1 MHQISH
7 FFAILSSCAFT
18 TGFVT
23 PLTTRQSTQST
34 ALFGIPIPVFPL
46 RRTVRLPT
54 ESLTLNL
61 YEERY
66 LKLAEYVLQQEHPY
80 FGAIYSSNK
89 PQIVR
94 NGTGPIV
101 PLFER
106 GDVGVLFL
114 VLDSEESMI
123 PTRGGI
129 PRRRIRLVARGS
141 VRFQIEKI
149 LENGYDDSSFILVEG
164 NVFTDQSTADEE
176 NCSPDFVDLARTT
189 QAALN
194 IDAILEQSLSLELA
208 SFDTVSQQLPDGRFR
223 ERLQAIHC
231 RNTQERLS
239 EPAEKLV
246 FRWWR

>member
-1 MHQISH
+1 MHRISH
-7 FFAILSSCAFT
+7 FFAFLSSCAST

-23 PLTTRQSTQST
+23 PLTRQSTQST

-101 PLFER
+101 PLFEP
-106 GDVGVLFL
+106 GDVGVIFL
-114 VLDSEESMI
+114 VLNSEEGMI

-141 VRFQIEKI
+141 VRFQIEEI
-149 LENGYDDSSFILVEG
+149 LKNGYDTSFILVDG
-164 NVFTDQSTADEE
+164 NVFLDEPTVDE
-176 NCSPDFVDLARTT
+176 GICSQDFVDWARKV

-194 IDAILEQSLSLELA
+194 MDTNLEHSLAAELT
-208 SFDTVSQQLPDGRFR
+208 SFDKVSQRLSDGRSR
-223 ERLQAIHC
+223 ERLQAINR
-231 RNTQERLS
+231 RNTQERLN
-239 EPAEKLV
+239 EPAEKA
-246 FRWWR
+246 FFGWWR

>member
-1 MHQISH
+1 MHRIPH
-7 FFAILSSCAFT
+7 FFAILSSCAIAFT

-23 PLTTRQSTQST
+23 TLTQQSTQST
-34 ALFGIPIPVFPL
+34 VLFGIPIPVFPL

-129 PRRRIRLVARGS
+129 PRRRIRLIARGS
-141 VRFQIEKI
+141 IRFQIEEI
-149 LENGYDDSSFILVEG
+149 LENGYDSSFILVEG
-164 NVFTDQSTADEE
+164 NVFSDQPTADEE
-176 NCSPDFVDLARTT
+176 NCSQDFVDWARTT

-194 IDAILEQSLSLELA
+194 MDPILEHSLTLELA
-208 SFDTVSQQLPDGRFR
+208 SFDKVSQRLPDGRSR

-239 EPAEKLV
+239 EPAEKVL